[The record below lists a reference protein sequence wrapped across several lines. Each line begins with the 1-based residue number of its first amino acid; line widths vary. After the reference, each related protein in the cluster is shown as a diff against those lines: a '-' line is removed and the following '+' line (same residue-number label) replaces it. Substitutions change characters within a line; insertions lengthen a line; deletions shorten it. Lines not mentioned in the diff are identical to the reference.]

1 MPLTYYNIQSQV
13 TNKGGIPLVIDIQG
27 ASNKP
32 VKAGTLLD
40 AYTPTGNE
48 NQWWTLVL
56 DPPSGYHFIQSQL
69 NDTDGKHLVID
80 IQGASNE
87 PGALLDAYAKKSK
100 DYDNQLWKFVE
111 GPPGWYFIQSKL
123 TDPKGNPLVID
134 IQGASSKPGALLDA
148 YREKSKNNANQLWQ
162 LAG

>member
-1 MPLTYYNIQSQV
+1 MPLTYYNMQSQV

-56 DPPSGYHFIQSQL
+56 DPPSGYHFIQS
-69 NDTDGKHLVID
+69 
-80 IQGASNE
+80 
-87 PGALLDAYAKKSK
+87 
-100 DYDNQLWKFVE
+100 
-111 GPPGWYFIQSKL
+111 KL

-134 IQGASSKPGALLDA
+134 IQGASNKPGALLDA